1 MPSAEIRKLLT
12 EIKKQVENPTINAN
26 KDIKKVALEASISE
40 TDAQD
45 IYQMMTNFYQEVE
58 TRGGI
63 EKYLHSNLSWL
74 KIELTLLNKCY
85 QFAATG
91 GMKVMDISEMLSLND
106 LNIFPKTP
114 SQLQNTYYKLKKK
127 MISFEDIP
135 KNKPGRKRKS
145 EKNATKEKRNIFGQ
159 VVTNIPS
166 NATLKGRNNFDK
178 KAEKNLID
186 LLSGMKSNIQ
196 LLSERDGDY
205 SSVYNL
211 LKSIYSLSSLA
222 VQKEELDRKYQTLQT
237 KTQDF
242 EKENFYLRQ
251 QNETMSVEFQK
262 LVSLI
267 AKFVFTS
274 EMDQISALPIFTQE
288 SIVSLNKLG
297 VFKEN
302 YEEM

>member
-1 MPSAEIRKLLT
+1 MKIPT
-12 EIKKQVENPTINAN
+12 TNPN
-26 KDIKKVALEASISE
+26 KEIKKVALKAGISE

-45 IYQMMTNFYQEVE
+45 VFQMIKNFYQEVE
-58 TRGGI
+58 NRGGI
-63 EKYLHSNLSWL
+63 EKYMHSNLSWL

-85 QFAATG
+85 QLAASC

-114 SQLQNTYYKLKKK
+114 SQLQNTYYKLKKNI
-127 MISFEDIP
+127 ISFEDIP

-159 VVTNIPS
+159 VVTGIPS
-166 NATLKGRNNFDK
+166 DATLKGKKNFDK
-178 KAEKNLID
+178 NAEKNLID
-186 LLSGMKSNIQ
+186 LLSGMKSNVQ

-211 LKSIYSLSSLA
+211 LKSIYSLSSLTI
-222 VQKEELDRKYQTLQT
+222 QKDELDRKYQRLQN
-237 KTQDF
+237 KTQEL

-251 QNETMSVEFQK
+251 QNETMTVEFQK